1 MTTPLHSAD
10 ELEAIA
16 NGPVGP
22 GRDWATARLAI
33 MAPERFTHFPTGDLI
48 HDVILA
54 ANPPKLIPALCRALE
69 SDTNPTT
76 GLAQAAAMLGTYGVV
91 PEDIT
96 PVVSA
101 IDTAVDGSGNDAD
114 LWLATAAANLGVLN
128 PIHLAAANRV
138 HSADRE
144 WLLPGLVLQFAD
156 SPSSRELAAREIVKG
171 IFRQIQQA
179 PGPLAAILS
188 TLGCPTDFEC
198 SRYWSPKEAADY
210 GANIAGGTAPDLN
223 PPKGSRKRQAQ
234 WWVQATLDSVDTPA
248 AALLREAVKSTGTG
262 IWTNWAVAIATWL
275 VVYKPED
282 PVEDVMMRLAG
293 ANGTVLSQAR
303 RQVTHNKVQR
313 ILKRIKTGHLGA
325 AMMSQS
331 IKDRRIAGVIVNHVA
346 TLQRPPLTWEV
357 LAAKSAWSTAQLV
370 PQLIK
375 RRDTRSLGL
384 LMAEWAP
391 TEEVLEIL
399 LRMQVPRDPDQKL
412 QYGCALAA
420 MGDTS
425 VVQNVAAL
433 TQGEGGGGFRHAMA
447 LIQDLLS

>member
-1 MTTPLHSAD
+1 MTTPLHSPD

-16 NGPVGP
+16 NGPIGP

-33 MAPERFTHFPTGDLI
+33 MAPERFSHFPTGDLI

-54 ANPPKLIPALCRALE
+54 ANPPKLIPALCTALQT
-69 SDTNPTT
+69 DQTPTT

-91 PEDIT
+91 PKDIA

-101 IDTAVDGSGNDAD
+101 IDAAIDGNGNEAD

-138 HSADRE
+138 HSPDRE

-171 IFRQIQQA
+171 IFKQIQQA

-210 GANIAGGTAPDLN
+210 GATIAGGSAPDLN

-234 WWVQATLDSVDTPA
+234 WWVQATLESVDTPA

-275 VVYKPED
+275 VVFEPED
-282 PVEDVMMRLAG
+282 PVEDVMTRLAG
-293 ANGTVLSQAR
+293 ANGTVLSHAR

-313 ILKRIKTGHLGA
+313 ILKLIKSGHLGA
-325 AMMSQS
+325 AMISQS
-331 IKDRRIAGVIVNHVA
+331 IKDRRISGTIVNHVA

-399 LRMQVPRDPDQKL
+399 LRMQAPRDPDQKL